1 LRWPFVVTSL
11 SSLCRL
17 CAMCDLDA
25 CPSPPPGAAAGHPAT
40 RNIPTTPAAAGTSHR
55 GFGGFHL
62 ASQSLS
68 PRNPLHI
75 PPPASAAPPPPLR
88 SPTCMCSLMHPSL
101 QPWVGDL
108 GPCVCLSMRVFASF
122 GSLLPS
128 FLTPLVPRIPNSLVI
143 RRSHL
148 RTPLAHRCVPLL
160 CVLCAGAPAP
170 APGPPGA
177 PGTACCPCL
186 WDGCDLGCCLD
197 LQSLLPVCPVVVGV
211 ECSRCTPASWSP
223 RRRRCRRCVLA
234 VLARPPP
241 NAECGPCG
249 VAFPPPSFF
258 L

>member
-1 LRWPFVVTSL
+1 MTSSPTIWRVLRGWMQCSSGYPWDRVDRALLSCASPRVVCRLGSVVSIAADSAHCAAPSWLGLGEGGGWILRWPLVVTSP
-11 SSLCRL
+11 SSLFRL
-17 CAMCDLDA
+17 CAMCDLGA
-25 CPSPPPGAAAGHPAT
+25 CPPPPPGAAAGHPAT

-143 RRSHL
+143 RL
-148 RTPLAHRCVPLL
+148 ADTPCPPLCPLVVCVVCRCPS
-160 CVLCAGAPAP
+160 P
-170 APGPPGA
+170 
-177 PGTACCPCL
+177 
-186 WDGCDLGCCLD
+186 
-197 LQSLLPVCPVVVGV
+197 S
-211 ECSRCTPASWSP
+211 SWTT
-223 RRRRCRRCVLA
+223 
-234 VLARPPP
+234 
-241 NAECGPCG
+241 
-249 VAFPPPSFF
+249 
-258 L
+258 